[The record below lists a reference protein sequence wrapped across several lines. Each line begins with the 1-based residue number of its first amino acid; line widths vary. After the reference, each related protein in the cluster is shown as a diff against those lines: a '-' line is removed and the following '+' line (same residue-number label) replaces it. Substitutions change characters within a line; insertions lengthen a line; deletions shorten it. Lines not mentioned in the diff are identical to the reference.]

1 MATKILGH
9 LAYPFESNNETIKIR
24 GRNSDE

>member
-9 LAYPFESNNETIKIR
+9 LAYPFKSNNETTIIR
-24 GRNSDE
+24 GRNGDE